1 MFTDGMKNSVHEI
14 IADTMLTNRGLTPEL
29 AHRVVIEELGMLPEH
44 WENSAK
50 LIKLCAEVIG
60 QFRPLLSPP
69 PGWVVSDPAQV
80 LRCGDVVW
88 DYTDHNEGTYRV
100 IAQHATDGWYGANT
114 NRAWAWAQKRHG
126 DLEPWGTI
134 EARLVFPA
142 GWSSAANSK
151 LAQALCDLAT
161 SHQPYDLSIED

>member
-1 MFTDGMKNSVHEI
+1 MFTDGMKNSAHEI
-14 IADTMLTNRGLTPEL
+14 IADAMLTNRSLTPEL
-29 AHRVVIEELGMLPEH
+29 AHRIVIEKLKMFPEH
-44 WENSAK
+44 WEGNTN
-50 LIKLCAEVIG
+50 LIRLCAEVIG

-69 PGWVVSDPAQV
+69 PGWVVSDPAEV
-80 LRCGDVVW
+80 LQCGDVAW

-100 IAQHATDGWYGANT
+100 VAQRATDGWYG
-114 NRAWAWAQKRHG
+114 AWAQKRHG
-126 DLEPWGTI
+126 DLEPWSTI

-161 SHQPYDLSIED
+161 SHQPYDLSTED

>member
-14 IADTMLTNRGLTPEL
+14 IADTMLTNRSLTPEL
-29 AHRVVIEELGMLPEH
+29 AHRIVIEELGMLPEH

-100 IAQHATDGWYGANT
+100 IAQRGFDGWYGA
-114 NRAWAWAQKRHG
+114 WAQMKHW
-126 DLEPWGTI
+126 DLEPWSTI
-134 EARLVFPA
+134 ESRLVVPA

-151 LAQALCDLAT
+151 LAQALRDLAT